1 MSAQSNDFRFTPR
14 LNTRALNNFL
24 RATLFALT
32 IGFVG
37 CGNQVV
43 NTSFTQAT
51 QPTKVNRNL
60 PQVVATTSVLC
71 DLTKQIAGNTIN
83 LTCLISPGAD
93 PQTYQPQP
101 EDRKAIEQAK
111 LIFYSGYNFEP
122 SLLKIIKA
130 TKNPAPKIAVG
141 QLAVPQLQQVL
152 KKGKKVADPHVWHNV
167 KNTIRMV
174 EVINRNLA
182 KLAPSQAKTYRSKS
196 QKITNELTQLDS
208 WIKLRIATIPSKQR
222 KLVTTHDALGYYV
235 KAYGL
240 AYSGS
245 LKGFNTNAKLTNTRE
260 NDLVKN
266 IQKAKV
272 PTIFAET
279 KINPNGIKSIATK
292 AEVRVSKRELYI
304 DGLGEP
310 GSDGETYQKM
320 MAANTRT
327 IVEGLGGTYL
337 KFEPRL

>member
-1 MSAQSNDFRFTPR
+1 M
-14 LNTRALNNFL
+14 
-24 RATLFALT
+24 ALT
-32 IGFVG
+32 FGFVG

-43 NTSFTQAT
+43 NTSVTQAT
-51 QPTKVNRNL
+51 QPTKVNKNL
-60 PQVVATTSVLC
+60 PQVVATSSVLC
-71 DLTKQIAGNTIN
+71 DLTKQVAGNTIN
-83 LTCLISPGAD
+83 LTCLISAGAN
-93 PQTYQPQP
+93 PHTYQPKP

-141 QLAVPQLQQVL
+141 QLAVPQPQKVL
-152 KKGKKVADPHVWHNV
+152 KKGKKVADPHLWHNA

-174 EVINRNLA
+174 EVINRNLG
-182 KLAPSQAKTYRSKS
+182 KLAPSNAKNYRSKS
-196 QKITNELTQLDS
+196 KQITNELTQLDS
-208 WIKLRIATIPSKQR
+208 WIKLRIASIPDKQR
-222 KLVTTHDALGYYV
+222 TLVTTDNALGYYV

-240 AYSGS
+240 AYAGT
-245 LKGFNTNAKLTNTRE
+245 LKAVNTNAKLTDIRE
-260 NDLVKN
+260 RDLVEN
-266 IQKAKV
+266 IQKAQV
-272 PTIFAET
+272 PTIFAKT
-279 KINPNGIKSIATK
+279 TINPDLIESIATK
-292 AEVRVSKRELYI
+292 AEVRVSKRELYT
-304 DGLGEP
+304 DGLGKP

>member
-1 MSAQSNDFRFTPR
+1 M
-14 LNTRALNNFL
+14 
-24 RATLFALT
+24 LT
-32 IGFVG
+32 ISFAG

-43 NTSFTQAT
+43 NTSVTQASQT
-51 QPTKVNRNL
+51 SKLNSNL
-60 PQVVATTSVLC
+60 PQVVATTNILC
-71 DLTKQIAGNTIN
+71 DLTKQVAGNTIN
-83 LTCLISPGAD
+83 LTCLVSPGAN
-93 PQTYQPQP
+93 PHTYQPQP

-111 LIFYSGYNFEP
+111 LIFYNGYNLEP

-141 QLAVPQLQQVL
+141 QFAVPQPQ
-152 KKGKKVADPHVWHNV
+152 KFANKGKKIADPHLWHNV

-174 EVINRNLA
+174 EVINNNLG
-182 KLAPSQAKTYRSKS
+182 KLAPSQVKNYSSKTK
-196 QKITNELTQLDS
+196 QITNELTQLDS
-208 WIKLRIATIPSKQR
+208 WIKLRIATIPSKHR

-240 AYSGS
+240 AYTGT
-245 LKGFNTNAKLTNTRE
+245 LKGVNTNAKLTDTRE
-260 NDLVKN
+260 KDVVKN

-279 KINPNGIKSIATK
+279 TINPNGIKSIAAK
-292 AEVRVSKRELYI
+292 AAVRVSQRELYT
-304 DGLGEP
+304 DGLGKP

-320 MAANTRT
+320 MSANTRT

-337 KFEPRL
+337 KFEPKVSQ